1 MVTDGA
7 TQLASPSAQ
16 SLLVARSDFL
26 SSPAWRPGAA
36 SRAQLTSLTDE
47 WLRAVAVDAG
57 LPSSG
62 VALVAVGGYGR
73 GELAPGSDLDLLLL
87 HQPGL
92 DVATIADHI
101 WYPVWDAGLRLDHSV
116 RTVPEARRLAS
127 SDLRVVLGLIDARTV
142 AGDDSLTVALRS
154 SVLGDWRSL
163 ARDRLP
169 QLRASGEARAE
180 RSGELAS
187 LLEPDLKES
196 YGGIRDIVVLR
207 AVAATWITDIPHGLL
222 EGPHARL
229 LDTRD
234 ALHHVAGRATDRLTQ
249 DEQAAVARLLGLA
262 DADEVLRTVA
272 AAGRAVAYASDVTWS
287 RVERVARRRTTVR
300 RLEGRK
306 AAPGRVP
313 LAEGVVV
320 QDGEVVLAL
329 EAHPERDPVLL
340 LRAAAAAAQA
350 GLPLAP
356 HTVTR
361 LSDECPPMPTP
372 WPPEARDALV
382 SLLGAGRPTL
392 RVWEALD
399 QVDVWGQLIP
409 EWEVLRSAPQ
419 RNAIHTFTVD
429 RHLVETAV
437 QASALTRRVRRPDL
451 LLVGALLHDVGK
463 ARGGDHTDIGIE
475 LVSEI
480 APRIGFDQADTAVL
494 VDLVRH
500 HLLLPDVATR
510 RDLDDPATVAA
521 VSELVPDPDT
531 LDLLGALT
539 QADSLATGPA
549 VWSEW
554 KARLVDSLVARARA
568 MSAGDVVVE
577 APTFTDSEREWARG
591 DGVDLHLAAD
601 GPATRITI
609 ATPDRPGLL
618 ATTAGVLALHRLG
631 VRSAQTETVGDRV
644 IAVWSVQPTF
654 GDVPPVER
662 LREDVRR
669 ALDGSLDVGAAL
681 ARRDRDVRRDNA
693 AAPAVAIIPGASSRA
708 TVLEVRAHDA
718 PGLLHHVAGAITA
731 AGADITAALVST
743 LGSEVVDVFYLRS
756 SSGQPLAA
764 PVADSVREAVL
775 HALSAG

>member
-1 MVTDGA
+1 MITDSVTSRPPRAAADIVA
-7 TQLASPSAQ
+7 TRARFLAAPT
-16 SLLVARSDFL
+16 
-26 SSPAWRPGAA
+26 WKPGAA
-36 SRAQLTSLTDE
+36 SREELTTLTDN
-47 WLRAVAVDAG
+47 WLRAVAAEAD
-57 LPSSG
+57 LPGSG

-73 GELAPGSDLDLLLL
+73 RELAPGSDLDLLLL
-87 HQPGL
+87 HSPGL
-92 DVATIADHI
+92 DVGVLADKI
-101 WYPVWDAGLRLDHSV
+101 WYPVWDAGIRLDHSV

-142 AGDDSLTVALRS
+142 AGDDSLTSALRS

-169 QLRASGEARAE
+169 QLRAAGEARAE

-207 AVAATWITDIPHGLL
+207 AVAATWIADIPHGLL
-222 EGPHARL
+222 ETPHQQL

-249 DEQAAVARLLGLA
+249 EEQSAVARQLGLA

-272 AAGRAVAYASDVTWS
+272 SAGRAVAYASDVTWS
-287 RVERVARRRTTVR
+287 RVERVARRRTGVR

-306 AAPGRVP
+306 GAPGRVP

-329 EAHPERDPVLL
+329 EARPDRDPVLL

-356 HTVTR
+356 HTVAR
-361 LSDECPPMPTP
+361 LAQECAPLPEP
-372 WPPEARDALV
+372 WPREARDALV
-382 SLLGAGRPTL
+382 SLLGAGRPTM

-399 QVDVWGQLIP
+399 QVELWGRLIP
-409 EWEVLRSAPQ
+409 EWEVVRCAPQ
-419 RNAIHTFTVD
+419 RNAMHTYTVD

-475 LVSEI
+475 LVGRI
-480 APRIGFDQADTAVL
+480 APRMGFDEADSAVL

-510 RDLDDPATVAA
+510 RDLDDPDTVAA
-521 VSELVPDPDT
+521 VATLVPDPDT

-554 KARLVDSLVARARA
+554 KARLVDSLVAKARA
-568 MSAGDVVVE
+568 ATAGEEEIDVPV
-577 APTFTDSEREWARG
+577 FTASERAWAMG
-591 DGVDLHLAAD
+591 DGVDLQLQTD
-601 GPATRITI
+601 GPEARVTI
-609 ATPDRPGLL
+609 ASPDRVGLL

-631 VRSAQTETVGDRV
+631 VRSAQTETIGDRV
-644 IAVWSVQPTF
+644 IATWSVQPTF

-662 LREDVRR
+662 LREDLRR
-669 ALDGSLDVGAAL
+669 ALDGTLDVAEAL
-681 ARRDRDVRRDNA
+681 ARRDRDSVRDV
-693 AAPAVAIIPGASSRA
+693 AAPTVEVIPGASSRA

-718 PGLLHHVAGAITA
+718 SGLLHRVPRWSMCSIFG
-731 AGADITAALVST
+731 
-743 LGSEVVDVFYLRS
+743 
-756 SSGQPLAA
+756 PL
-764 PVADSVREAVL
+764 PDSL
-775 HALSAG
+775 